1 MRRRGYGRM
10 ERGGGAGAP
19 AGRKTRSTMRST
31 SAAGEK
37 SRGALPRRGGSAGAR
52 TSRKSTTTR
61 SRTGPWAPA
70 RGRSA
75 PRPARTWRSPPR
87 RRHASPSSGGAD
99 VEGLNEGDTLSPAR
113 SIPRTRTPA
122 APRARVPSL
131 RARPRSSR
139 EGSTSIRDAL
149 RAARVARV
157 AREWRNVRHLY
168 PSCCFRAISAA
179 EVFRPLIGGVVGR
192 TLTAPPSIGS
202 NGFADR

>member
-37 SRGALPRRGGSAGAR
+37 SRGALPRRKGSAGAR

-99 VEGLNEGDTLSPAR
+99 VEGLNEGDTLS
-113 SIPRTRTPA
+113 
-122 APRARVPSL
+122 RARPGL
-131 RARPRSSR
+131 RARPRVRYRPPVPPSARSSR

-149 RAARVARV
+149 RAARVARA
-157 AREWRNVRHLY
+157 AREWRTVRHLY

-179 EVFRPLIGGVVGR
+179 EVFRPLIGGGVGR